1 MKATFSINKYQWTDL
16 SDGII
21 NKIREICG
29 FGDVDCGPQVDDQWH
44 VTFTSRE
51 DESCTCDAVEM
62 LHYITDLT
70 VAGEIV
76 QVTWVSSV
84 EEEETEETE

>member
-1 MKATFSINKYQWTDL
+1 MKATFSFGIDQYTRL

-21 NKIREICG
+21 HEIRQHCG
-29 FGDVDCGPQVDDQWH
+29 FCDTSCTEQVGDQWH

-70 VAGEIV
+70 VAGEV
-76 QVTWVSSV
+76 VPVTWVSTV
-84 EEEETEETE
+84 EEEEELII